1 MMEVTKINKW
11 YNYDIRYEFKEIGN
25 DIQLLIYLNGELAFA
40 TKKNS
45 FKKKDIIEHKFKLN
59 KFKLP
64 YTEPFKKTVLLWES
78 KKEQD
83 RFRNF
88 CKQFKYSTCV
98 KLQEELMLKMSDYSK
113 LTII

>member
-1 MMEVTKINKW
+1 MNKLSAW
-11 YNYDIRYEFKEIGN
+11 KNYSIRYEFKILKD
-25 DIQLLIYLNGELAFA
+25 DIQLLVYMNEVLVFA
-40 TKKNS
+40 SKKNS
-45 FKKKDIIEHKFKLN
+45 FEKKDITEYKIQLN

-64 YTEPFKKTVLLWES
+64 YTKPFKKTVLLWKN

>member
-1 MMEVTKINKW
+1 MNKLCAW
-11 YNYDIRYEFKEIGN
+11 KNYSIRYEFKILKD
-25 DIQLLIYLNGELAFA
+25 DIQLLVYMDGQLMFT

-45 FKKKDIIEHKFKLN
+45 FKTKEITEHRFKLN

-64 YTEPFKKTVLLWES
+64 YTEPFKKTVLLWEN

-98 KLQEELMLKMSDYSK
+98 KLQEELMLKMSDYNK